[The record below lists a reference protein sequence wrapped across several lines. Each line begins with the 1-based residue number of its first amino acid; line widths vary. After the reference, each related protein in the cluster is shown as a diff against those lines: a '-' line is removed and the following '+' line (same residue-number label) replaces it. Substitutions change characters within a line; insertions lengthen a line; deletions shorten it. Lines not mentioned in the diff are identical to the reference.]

1 MRQLISKLILLTMV
15 SMLLI
20 SCESLRNALPG
31 VNNGEEG
38 SAEQGENSAEDIPE
52 GVAVIEGEAGTQD
65 ASGEQADGGT
75 EVVLPQAGDAG
86 SAQVDGAYPTG
97 ADGAYPAEG
106 DGVQPQGEQT
116 ASDAYPA
123 EGDGTQAQGEQPA
136 GEAYPV
142 EDGAAA
148 NSDNAA
154 GDAGAAGAASASDLD
169 AFDMALRSAISNRDF
184 AQMNANMNDSFAIG
198 WWQSEWVDLGAA
210 EATTELQNR
219 YLPDGAN
226 VTFEAADLAGL
237 LGGQDPFAMLG
248 PDVNVQ
254 RVLFSRGWMDGQ
266 GEAMVYVSQSAD
278 GSLTWDALLIAPEGF
293 GDPTSSGGS
302 NDIDSFD
309 TALREAIV
317 ARNYDYLRD
326 NMADPFVFGLW
337 RSEGMALEPVL
348 AAEQMRTNF
357 LPLEGDVS
365 FDAADLA
372 ALLDGQDPFLMFGPD
387 ANIQRVLFS
396 RGWLGGAGEV
406 MVFIGQAQ
414 DGTLNWHGMILA
426 PVGFAAANPSPL
438 VPTRLIFADGASSTM
453 VDGTLT
459 TGQVDKFA
467 VRAAAGQW
475 MSVDIA
481 SSNNDVHLAVTGVD
495 SNDVLLAHE
504 AGQINFSDT
513 LALTQD
519 YIISARADGA
529 ATSYSMVIEIQ

>member
-1 MRQLISKLILLTMV
+1 MRQLISKLLLL
-15 SMLLI
+15 SMISLLLI
-20 SCESLRNALPG
+20 SCDSLRNALPG

-38 SAEQGENSAEDIPE
+38 TAEQGENSAEDIPE
-52 GVAVIEGEAGTQD
+52 GIAVIEGEEGSQD
-65 ASGEQADGGT
+65 ANGEQTDNGVS
-75 EVVLPQAGDAG
+75 VVLPQVGDEGAGQD
-86 SAQVDGAYPTG
+86 DGAYPT
-97 ADGAYPAEG
+97 EG
-106 DGVQPQGEQT
+106 DGAQPQGEQP

-123 EGDGTQAQGEQPA
+123 EGDGTQAQGDQAA

-142 EDGAAA
+142 NEGGEGAAA
-148 NSDNAA
+148 
-154 GDAGAAGAASASDLD
+154 GDDSTTGGADSATAGAGSDLD

-184 AQMNANMNDSFAIG
+184 ALMNANMNDSFAIG
-198 WWQSEWVDLGAA
+198 WWQSEWVGLGAA
-210 EATTELQNR
+210 EATTEMQNR
-219 YLPDGAN
+219 YLPEGAN

-237 LGGQDPFAMLG
+237 LDGQDPFAMLG
-248 PDVNVQ
+248 PDINVQ
-254 RVLFSRGWMDGQ
+254 RVMFSRGWMDGQ

-278 GSLTWDALLIAPEGF
+278 GSLSWDALLIAPEGF
-293 GDPTSSGGS
+293 GDPASSSGS
-302 NDIDSFD
+302 NDIDGFD
-309 TALREAIV
+309 MALREAIV

-348 AAEQMRTNF
+348 AAEQMRTNY
-357 LPLEGDVS
+357 LPLQGDIT

-372 ALLDGQDPFLMFGPD
+372 ALLDGQDPFMMFGPD
-387 ANIQRVLFS
+387 ANIQRVLYS

-406 MVFIGQAQ
+406 MVFIGQDQ
-414 DGTLNWHGMILA
+414 DGNLNWHGMILA

-438 VPTRLIFADGASSTM
+438 VPTRLTFADGASSTM

-467 VRAAAGQW
+467 VRASAGQW
-475 MSVDIA
+475 MSVDVA
-481 SSNNDVHLAVTGVD
+481 SSNNDVHLAVMGVD

-504 AGQINFSDT
+504 AGQLNFADT